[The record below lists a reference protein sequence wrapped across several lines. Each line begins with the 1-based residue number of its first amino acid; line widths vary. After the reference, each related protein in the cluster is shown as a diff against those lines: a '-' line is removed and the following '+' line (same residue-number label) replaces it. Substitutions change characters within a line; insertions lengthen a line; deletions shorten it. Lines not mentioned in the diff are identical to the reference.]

1 MQPYQCGFFDW
12 IDEPTCPRSREFGQ
26 KVQEKIVKLEA
37 EIKELKTNESMMK
50 TNKRQKN
57 LVQML
62 LGSWVFFLLIT
73 LFVLWGAK
81 FGRNDNYLPY

>member
-1 MQPYQCGFFDW
+1 MSLPVKNRIHQRLGLSLINVVFFYW

-26 KVQEKIVKLEA
+26 KVQEKISKLEA

-57 LVQML
+57 LVRML
-62 LGSWVFFLLIT
+62 LGS
-73 LFVLWGAK
+73 
-81 FGRNDNYLPY
+81 